1 MGAAD
6 RGQPSICR
14 QVTKESSWAT
24 SSSSCNSSPALITA
38 LKAIEEAIPG
48 SGKGEQK
55 LSAIRGILEAVDGSI
70 TSLWPQI
77 SSVISVLVTLFNNTG
92 IFKKA

>member
-1 MGAAD
+1 M
-6 RGQPSICR
+6 QNIVIIL
-14 QVTKESSWAT
+14 QLI
-24 SSSSCNSSPALITA
+24 PALITA

-48 SGKGEQK
+48 SGQGEQK

>member
-1 MGAAD
+1 MGNIVIIL
-6 RGQPSICR
+6 QLI
-14 QVTKESSWAT
+14 
-24 SSSSCNSSPALITA
+24 PALITA

-48 SGKGEQK
+48 SGQGEQK
-55 LSAIRGILEAVDGSI
+55 LAAVRGILEAVDGSI

-77 SSVISVLVTLFNNTG
+77 SSVISVLVTLFNNTS

>member
-1 MGAAD
+1 MGNIVIIL
-6 RGQPSICR
+6 QLI
-14 QVTKESSWAT
+14 
-24 SSSSCNSSPALITA
+24 PALITA
-38 LKAIEEAIPG
+38 LKAIEDAIPG
-48 SGKGEQK
+48 SGMGEQK
-55 LSAIRGILEAVDGSI
+55 LAAVRGILEAVDGSI

>member
-1 MGAAD
+1 MGNIVIIL
-6 RGQPSICR
+6 QLIPSI
-14 QVTKESSWAT
+14 
-24 SSSSCNSSPALITA
+24 ITA

>member
-1 MGAAD
+1 M
-6 RGQPSICR
+6 QNLVIIL
-14 QVTKESSWAT
+14 QLI
-24 SSSSCNSSPALITA
+24 PALITA

>member
-1 MGAAD
+1 MGNLVIIL
-6 RGQPSICR
+6 QLI
-14 QVTKESSWAT
+14 
-24 SSSSCNSSPALITA
+24 PALITA

-77 SSVISVLVTLFNNTG
+77 SSVIGVLVTLFNTTG
-92 IFKKA
+92 LFKKA

>member
-1 MGAAD
+1 MGNIVIIL
-6 RGQPSICR
+6 QLI
-14 QVTKESSWAT
+14 
-24 SSSSCNSSPALITA
+24 PALITA

-48 SGKGEQK
+48 SGQGEQK
-55 LSAIRGILEAVDGSI
+55 LAAVRGILEAVDGSI

>member
-1 MGAAD
+1 MGNIVIIL
-6 RGQPSICR
+6 QLI
-14 QVTKESSWAT
+14 
-24 SSSSCNSSPALITA
+24 PALITA

-48 SGKGEQK
+48 SGQGEQK
-55 LSAIRGILEAVDGSI
+55 LAAVRSILEAVDGSI

-92 IFKKA
+92 IFKKG